1 MKKAT
6 KHFFFIQQS
15 CLKCSNTI
23 VFLLFMCTSQYGNL
37 SLYGWGCPQADM
49 DIVWWLCD
57 SQIGWV
63 EWKTLHKIEKR
74 PNFHFLLNMSEEDSV
89 LLVKPLFFKIPLRLQ
104 EWHVT
109 CFFFFLF
116 SVISVNHSSYIQ
128 AGSLSLQK
136 RISLH
141 EVWALICHPPL
152 PLSISHKGIR
162 TVHTVMGVHTDVVG
176 QCGVVLY
183 IALENCPTGWVQTW
197 KSWIFNKMKARIL
210 SENSHAYLVC

>member
-1 MKKAT
+1 
-6 KHFFFIQQS
+6 
-15 CLKCSNTI
+15 
-23 VFLLFMCTSQYGNL
+23 MCTSQYGNL

-89 LLVKPLFFKIPLRLQ
+89 FLVKPPFFFKFLSVYKNDML
-104 EWHVT
+104 HV
-109 CFFFFLF
+109 FFFLF

-128 AGSLSLQK
+128 AGNLSLLK

-141 EVWALICHPPL
+141 EVWALICHPLL
-152 PLSISHKGIR
+152 PLSIYHIKVRNCSFCHGSSYWCGR
-162 TVHTVMGVHTDVVG
+162 TVWNGT
-176 QCGVVLY
+176 
-183 IALENCPTGWVQTW
+183 ISLENCPYTRWVQT
-197 KSWIFNKMKARIL
+197 
-210 SENSHAYLVC
+210 